1 MPSRRQLEV
10 MLETLDAFESPQ
22 VHLEQYLTPPSV
34 AASLVHEAAIKG
46 DLEGTVVDLGTG
58 TGILAIA
65 AASYDPSH
73 VIGLDIDRDALR
85 VANRNIERQR
95 ASVDLVL
102 TSVSSVPLQPPAATT
117 VVMNPPFGA
126 QIGRRGADRPFLEA
140 ASSLA
145 QVSYSIHNA
154 ESRTFVEGF
163 VAERGGE
170 LTDVYAI
177 ELDIPAQF
185 SFHDESVASI
195 AAEAY
200 RIEWDD

>member
-10 MLETLDAFESPQ
+10 MLEGLDGFESPQ
-22 VHLEQYLTPPSV
+22 IHLEQYLTPPAV
-34 AASLVHEAAIKG
+34 AASLIHEAAIRG
-46 DLEGTVVDLGTG
+46 DLEDAVIDLGTG

-65 AASYDPSH
+65 AASYDPRN
-73 VIGLDIDRDALR
+73 VIGIDIDRDALR
-85 VANRNIERQR
+85 IAHRNIERQEV
-95 ASVDLVL
+95 SVDLVL
-102 TSVSSVPLQPPAATT
+102 ASISSVPLQPTAVTT

-126 QIGRRGADRPFLEA
+126 QVGRRGADRPFLDA

-154 ESRTFVEGF
+154 ESRPFVEGF
-163 VAERGGE
+163 VAERGGQI
-170 LTDVYAI
+170 TDVYAI

-195 AAEAY
+195 DAEAY
-200 RIEWDD
+200 RIEWTD